1 MMKKSI
7 LISVVFLL
15 VLSTFIIAESFDVG
29 IDCET
34 DLECQDVFEE
44 YYCDLEIGSCAYDIP
59 EEEFADIEEEPL
71 DTTTETTT
79 EPETTSSSLSLELL
93 TAVSNL
99 EVRINS
105 LELGDNNLQQ
115 QLNNI
120 NSNLQSI
127 SSKLNEID
135 SVKSEVNSVAVGL
148 AGLQNDLN
156 KTSTELGTLEKSN
169 SRNKFFIVLFFLI
182 IIGVTIL
189 GIMYYLKRK
198 EKQLDPKTHKFI
210 SKHIKEGKKFP
221 EIKGILKAAG
231 WVEEEIKW
239 AYKETIKKNYKE
251 YVQKNKTT
259 PTTKTKTTTKKEAS
273 KTATKNQTPVYDKNK
288 MIAIVVIGVLLLGG
302 IVFLLS
308 GTTGQA
314 VKIQKLV
321 GGEVGGESGKVT
333 YDVKCTPP
341 HTLNPSQDGCCLDT
355 DSNKICDY
363 IEEQKKVVG
372 KVESGAACDDNLQ
385 CPQGDLCIN
394 SQCQQLSNI
403 YGQQVCDS
411 KCTYYGVKVKAIY
424 SEGTEEKVQKEC
436 KTDNHCNDY
445 ISETSDQCSETY
457 QGTFCVHK
465 PVVEVYDLKPKQGSY
480 GAAGAIEWRILDSP
494 AYCEGENA
502 IVPIKI
508 IRKKGKE
515 ILSEELITLNQGE
528 TSEAITHPLYDGF
541 TFKLKIDKIS
551 KPVGC

>member
-1 MMKKSI
+1 MIKKSI

-15 VLSTFIIAESFDVG
+15 VLSTFIIAESFETG
-29 IDCET
+29 IPCEIDNECILEDDEELGFYCET
-34 DLECQDVFEE
+34 TIGECV
-44 YYCDLEIGSCAYDIP
+44 YDI
-59 EEEFADIEEEPL
+59 ESITDDATTD
-71 DTTTETTT
+71 DTSTETTT

-99 EVRINS
+99 EVRVNS

-127 SSKLNEID
+127 NSKLNEID

-148 AGLQNDLN
+148 ASLESDLN
-156 KTSTELGTLEKSN
+156 KTSTELGTVDKKS
-169 SRNKFFIVLFFLI
+169 SRNKFFIILFFLL
-182 IIGVTIL
+182 IIGATIW

-231 WVEEEIKW
+231 WIEEEIKW

-251 YVQKNKTT
+251 YAKKNNFAS
-259 PTTKTKTTTKKEAS
+259 TKKTS
-273 KTATKNQTPVYDKNK
+273 TKKKTPKSSTNNQAPVYDKNK
-288 MIAIVVIGVLLLGG
+288 MIAIAVIGILLLGG
-302 IVFLLS
+302 VVFLLS

-314 VKIQKLV
+314 VNIQKLV
-321 GGEVGGESGKVT
+321 DGEVGGTSGKVT

-341 HTLNPSQDGCCLDT
+341 HTLNPSKDGCCLDT
-355 DSNKICDY
+355 DANKICDY
-363 IEEQKKVVG
+363 IEQQEKVVG

-403 YGQQVCDS
+403 YGQQLCES

-480 GAAGAIEWRILDSP
+480 GAAGAIEWKVLDSP

-508 IRKKGKE
+508 IRKDGKE
-515 ILSEELITLNQGE
+515 IISEEIITLNQGE